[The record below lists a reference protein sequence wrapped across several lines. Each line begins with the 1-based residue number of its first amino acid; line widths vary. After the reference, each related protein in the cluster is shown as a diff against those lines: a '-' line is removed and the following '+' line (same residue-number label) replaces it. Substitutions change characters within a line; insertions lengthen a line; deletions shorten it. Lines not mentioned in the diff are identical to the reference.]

1 MQQQEGLKKF
11 LPHLWAIAIFLVI
24 SCIFCYPSLQGKI
37 LDQHDTKSWLWNSK
51 ETRDF
56 LDKTGHYPQW
66 TNSGFSGM
74 FQTAPSENN
83 WYTWT
88 MEAFWNLVGKSPVPF
103 FLLAMI
109 SFYLLANALSINRWL
124 GIIGAI
130 AFAFSTYNPGIITA
144 GHNTKMTDIA
154 LLPGVM
160 AGVIIA
166 YKGRYWAGAAIT
178 AVFLYFFLMANH
190 LQIIYY
196 SAFVILIM
204 SAAAFTVA
212 LRKQEVAKWFRA
224 SLFLLFAAVAAC
236 LLNAAGL
243 LQTEEYSK
251 YSIRGGKSELSG
263 TDQKTE
269 KSTGLD
275 KEYAFSW
282 SNGRSEVL
290 SILVPN
296 LYGGSIRENIGEDS
310 HFGKKLTEFGASPDG
325 IESMTSRAPLYW
337 GPQPMLSGSVYF
349 GAVICFL
356 FVLSLLLIRS
366 PYKWWMAGL
375 AFFFILISMG
385 KNFAPLNYFLFDHM
399 PLFNKFRSPNMALSI
414 SSVIFPLLA
423 IWGLRDFFSEQI
435 SKEELWKKLKYALII
450 TGGLCVI
457 ILVATQTAMDYK
469 GLRDDQMAQQYGEAG
484 KELVKALREDRAS
497 SATGDAFR
505 SLIFVLLAG
514 AVLWA
519 YTKGKTTRNIA
530 IAALGLL
537 IVIDLLPVGYR
548 WMNKTD
554 YLDAEEFQAQNF
566 QESPADRQI
575 LQDKDPYYRVFDLS
589 SGDPFSDAKPSFFHK
604 SVGGY
609 SAMKMQ
615 TYQDLIEHQ
624 IGRLNGA
631 VLNMLNTRYFI
642 LPPQGQGQQPVVQ
655 RNPGALGNA
664 WFVSQIQWVKTANEE
679 MKALNAP
686 PINNPMDTSAGN
698 FNPAQTVVLRES
710 HKDVIGNEAFGKD
723 SAAYIRLVPDGYSP
737 IHLKFESN
745 NSQNGLAVFSDIY
758 YPLGWKA
765 TIDGKET
772 PIISADYV
780 LRAIKI
786 PAGKHTIEFTFG
798 TTPATAKG
806 NMLTLIGS
814 ILLTLLIVA
823 SVYFSFFK
831 KGTQQ
836 PVTVAAD
843 PGKTPE
849 SKKK

>member
-1 MQQQEGLKKF
+1 MQQQEGLKKY

-24 SCIFCYPSLQGKI
+24 SCIFCYPALQGKI
-37 LDQHDTKSWLWNSK
+37 LDQHDTKSWLWSSK
-51 ETRDF
+51 ESRDF
-56 LDKTGHYPQW
+56 QDKTGHYPQW
-66 TNSGFSGM
+66 SNSGFSGM
-74 FQTAPSENN
+74 FQSAPSGSD
-83 WYTWT
+83 WYSWL
-88 MEAFWNLVGKSPVPF
+88 MKPFWAFADKSPAPF
-103 FLLAMI
+103 FLLAMLC
-109 SFYLLANALSINRWL
+109 FYLLMNVLGINRWL
-124 GIIGAI
+124 GIIGAV
-130 AFAFSTYNPGIITA
+130 AFAFSTYNPVIIAA
-144 GHNTKMTDIA
+144 GHNTKMVDLA
-154 LLPGVM
+154 LLPGLM
-160 AGVIIA
+160 AGIILA

-178 AVFLYFFLMANH
+178 GIFLSQFLLANH

-196 SAFVILIM
+196 SIAVVLVM
-204 SAAAFTVA
+204 SLAAFFSA
-212 LRKQEVAKWFRA
+212 LRKQETAKWFRA
-224 SLFLLFAAVAAC
+224 SLCLLVAAIAAC
-236 LLNAAGL
+236 LVNASGL

-263 TDQKTE
+263 TTEKKE

-275 KEYAFSW
+275 KDYAFSW

-296 LYGGSIRENIGEDS
+296 LYGGSIKENIGEDS
-310 HFGKKLTEFGASPDG
+310 HFGKKLAELGASPDA

-356 FVLSLLLIRS
+356 FVLSLFLIRS

-375 AFFFILISMG
+375 AFFFMLISMG
-385 KNFAPLNYFLFDHM
+385 KNFAVLNYFLFDHM
-399 PLFNKFRSPNMALSI
+399 PLFNKFRSPNMALGI
-414 SSVIFPLLA
+414 SSVIFPFLA
-423 IWGLRDFFSEQI
+423 IWGLRDFFSEKI

-457 ILVATQTAMDYK
+457 ILIATQTAMDYK
-469 GLRDDQMAQQYGEAG
+469 GMRDDQMAQQYGEAG
-484 KELVKALREDRAS
+484 KELVKALREDRSS
-497 SATGDAFR
+497 SAAADAFR
-505 SLIFVLLAG
+505 SLIFIVLAG
-514 AVLWA
+514 AALWA
-519 YTKGKTTRNIA
+519 YTKGKATRNIA

-548 WMNKTD
+548 WMGKND

-566 QESPADRQI
+566 QPGPADAQI

-589 SGDPFSDAKPSFFHK
+589 SGDPFSDAKPSYFHK

-609 SAMKMQ
+609 SAIKMQ
-615 TYQDLIEHQ
+615 SYQDLIEHQ
-624 IGRLNGA
+624 VGRLNGA

-642 LPPQGQGQQPVVQ
+642 LPPQGQGQQPVAQ

-664 WFVSQIQWVKTANEE
+664 WFVSQIQWVKNADEE
-679 MKALNAP
+679 MNALNAA
-686 PINNPMDTSAGN
+686 PINNPMDSAAGN

-723 SAAYIRLVPDGYSP
+723 TAAYIKLTPDGYSP

-772 PIISADYV
+772 PIVSANYV
-780 LRAIKI
+780 LRAIKV

-798 TTPATAKG
+798 TTPATARG
-806 NMLTLIGS
+806 NMLTMIGS
-814 ILLTLLIVA
+814 ILLTLLIA
-823 SVYFSFFK
+823 TGIYFGFFK
-831 KGTQQ
+831 KGTLQ
-836 PVTVAAD
+836 PVPAAAG
-843 PGKTPE
+843 PGKEE